1 MTWCFYRWL
10 VQAAH
15 GKNFSK
21 RKWAHF
27 LSNRAVPGSKVAFP
41 EIEVLL
47 CNVKSNKDSL
57 LDREEAE
64 RERQG
69 NCLRALERRQSPS
82 SEF

>member
-1 MTWCFYRWL
+1 M
-10 VQAAH
+10 H

-27 LSNRAVPGSKVAFP
+27 LSNRAVPGSPVSFP

-47 CNVKSNKDSL
+47 CNVKSIKDSQ
-57 LDREEAE
+57 LDREAEE

-69 NCLRALERRQSPS
+69 RGKILKIGTHEKLP
-82 SEF
+82 